1 MIIGISGHA
10 RVGKDTLAL
19 SLKKS
24 LAELGIKAEINSF
37 ANQLKSNIDSFLI
50 KEFRISAFTTN
61 DDEKK
66 IARPMLVAYGNTKRA
81 QDEDCWIKEI
91 AKKIDDTAINII
103 PDVRF
108 LNEAN
113 WIDSQGGHII
123 HIDRDIG
130 DGTLVPPANE
140 DEKINTPLVKEKSC
154 FNLVWQTTSNQDDI
168 DKIVANLIALVFQE
182 EIELWKAT
190 YPSLQK

>member
-19 SLKKS
+19 SIQRY
-24 LAELGIKAEINSF
+24 LAQLGVKVEINSF
-37 ANQLKSNIDSFLI
+37 ANQLKSNIDAFLV
-50 KEFRISAFTTN
+50 KEFGISAFTTS

-91 AKKIDDTAINII
+91 AKRVDKAAINII

-113 WIDSQGGHII
+113 WIDAQGGRII

-130 DGTLVPPANE
+130 DGTLVPPANK
-140 DEKINTPLVKEKSC
+140 DEEVNTPLVKEKSC
-154 FNLVWQTTSNQDDI
+154 FNLVWQTTSDQDDI
-168 DKIVANLIALVFQE
+168 DEIVANLIALIFE
-182 EIELWKAT
+182 KEIELWKAT
-190 YPSLQK
+190 YPLSQK